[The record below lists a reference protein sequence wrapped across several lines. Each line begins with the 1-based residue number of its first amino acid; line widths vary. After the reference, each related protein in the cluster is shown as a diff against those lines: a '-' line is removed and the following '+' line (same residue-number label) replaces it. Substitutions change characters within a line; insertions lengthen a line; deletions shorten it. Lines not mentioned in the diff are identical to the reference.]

1 MRVLIT
7 GGAGFIG
14 SHLGEALLARGD
26 EVFVLDD
33 LSTGSID
40 NIQPFRKH
48 PRFHYTIDSVRNEA
62 VVAELVEQVDVIFHL
77 AAAVGV
83 KLIVESPV
91 RTIET
96 NVHGT
101 EVVLAQAEKRKRK
114 VLIASTSEVYG
125 LSNQVPFRE
134 DGNLVLGATTK
145 GRWSYA
151 CSKAIDEFLALA
163 YWREKRL
170 PTIVVRLFNTVGP
183 RQTGRYGMVI
193 PTFVRQAL
201 AGQPITVY
209 GDGTQSRCFT
219 HVADVVGALI
229 ALMDHPGAVGEV
241 YNIGSTEEVT
251 IAALAEQVRTPG
263 RHALRDRVRA
273 LRGGLRGRLRGHA
286 PRACPTSPRSRRRSA
301 TGRRGRSPRSSRAS
315 SPRAAVEVGA
325 RRSAGTPVLPHPAKH
340 RVHLRGVLLAVHEPR
355 ATQPLPQPRAKLGQP
370 AQVAGQIRRRSSTYC
385 SGVRAIS
392 SGRPRFDRMLTP
404 ARPTAVR
411 PASVMTGTPIQSE
424 SSVVMPPL

>member
-33 LSTGSID
+33 LSTGSMD
-40 NIQPFRKH
+40 NIHPFRKH
-48 PRFHYTIDSVRNEA
+48 PRFHYTIESVRHEA
-62 VVAELVEQVDVIFHL
+62 VVAEMVEQVDVIFHL

-114 VLIASTSEVYG
+114 VLVASTSEVYG

-209 GDGTQSRCFT
+209 GNGKQSRCFT
-219 HVADVVGALI
+219 HVTDVVGALI
-229 ALMDHPGAVGEV
+229 ALMDHAGAVGEV

-251 IAALAEQVRTPG
+251 IAALAEQVRS
-263 RHALRDRVRA
+263 L
-273 LRGGLRGRLRGHA
+273 
-286 PRACPTSPRSRRRSA
+286 
-301 TGRRGRSPRSSRAS
+301 
-315 SPRAAVEVGA
+315 
-325 RRSAGTPVLPHPAKH
+325 AGTRSEIVYVPYEEAYEAGFEDMPR
-340 RVHLRGVLLAVHEPR
+340 RVPDIS
-355 ATQPLPQPRAKLGQP
+355 K
-370 AQVAGQIRRRSSTYC
+370 VAA
-385 SGVRAIS
+385 AI
-392 SGRPRFDRMLTP
+392 GY
-404 ARPTAVR
+404 RPTRSLTQILESVIASCR
-411 PASVMTGTPIQSE
+411 P
-424 SSVVMPPL
+424 